1 MKTISSKNNY
11 LILIIFFL
19 IFLSFIN
26 FISANTYINDIYF
39 TIPETVYITNERI
52 ELKGYVYQTNYS
64 DNGTIVTNSS
74 AIANALV
81 NLTITYS
88 NGSRFSNY
96 TFTTDANGTFYSGSN
111 FYSSA
116 KNITAPSNAGYYY
129 VRAEYKN
136 PNNSTPF
143 SQVEINV
150 INQTLDLL
158 RISSEKANYNAN
170 EIVNIDVEA
179 IKLIDDKILY
189 ISNVSVNG
197 SLRNATKYNLQNFN
211 CTTGVN
217 GRCSLS
223 ITAPS
228 TYGNYILE
236 IGNFKAFGAFSV
248 TPFSYNVYMKDE
260 LAKSL
265 KNVFAQGEQARVEV
279 KINNASSSDSYTFSG
294 YIADSSGN
302 SVSSIT
308 STILNSTN
316 SFTNSFLFDVSAR
329 VFNYGTYS
337 TYVTVSKT
345 GDGSITS
352 IASFEVQDW
361 MLSINKKS
369 TSSGFENEYNA
380 FLNKTLNFE
389 AFPSYRSNGSLITN
403 ISGNSFTIILKDS
416 LNNVISTTNASW
428 NSTCGKSGC
437 YDFSITSP
445 LNTGKYNLY
454 TTLSYNGDVQTETR
468 IINIINGIMSSQST
482 DKDGNVKELFG
493 ANEYAYFSF
502 SAYNLTTSAFNLTD
516 SEVFIVSYMN
526 GTEYSYTQVNNF
538 SAVNSSN
545 SAYEWAW
552 NSSLQRIKMD
562 FPNYGGVYD
571 VYFFGNNRTLGASAK
586 FIVNPYEICSV
597 PKDTAGTVSSGY
609 YYVWQFKTSDTIYFE
624 IKLTQANNPL
634 GKASALNLSGNTS
647 TYGMGSACIIDTT
660 IKQVVSNATLSVLEV
675 KNMESG
681 AVQNVNLTASFCQ
694 ATDTN
699 GTYTCT
705 VKPSSKWD
713 GGQNIVKF
721 NIKGQDGTTSTGYG
735 RFEARAFY
743 LYGWTSTWQ
752 NSPSDNI
759 SLSIRLYEAGSSWW
773 STSGASNGIAGTV
786 SLKRVEYQGSDG
798 EWIWPPVDSGYNS
811 TNVSS
816 ATITSGTGTINL
828 PVSLTKNGRWKTGNY
843 RAVLQATTSSGDSDY
858 GYAWFGIK
866 LWDVYGTPVECLST
880 GCSYKNYFNS
890 KENITMYIKIS
901 KASSYSYGYSG
912 GENIWGNVTIGV
924 KKIQDCRKW
933 PCKDLNSTQYS
944 ASTIIV
950 NASSPWY
957 WNSVVS
963 LNSSYL
969 IYINTTPTSPT
980 WGTGYY
986 NVVLNVNGTDTGYA
1000 WFNTIAFYIDSQPVN
1015 STGNYK
1021 YTIRG
1026 NNQMYFNI
1034 TAARNYKEGYWHN
1047 NSFYRYNQSDYVNV
1061 TLDSAVLRTWDQ
1073 ITYRQK
1079 ELNYPADIN
1088 ITSANISGTGRINIT
1103 YNNGTWP
1110 AGYYYGEITF
1120 KNSANETSTGW
1131 LWFSVQPFRADIY
1144 SNSYTLDS
1152 DQCINSTLRIY
1163 DSDWSSWS
1171 PLYGNYSIISVYENI
1186 WSNSGAYT
1194 TTYYTNYTNSSFNAT
1209 ANISFCPN
1217 NGQWSS
1223 GSWGGY
1229 HSLNVLVKDNIL
1241 NDTQTGWL
1249 SFRTIPFQI
1258 TWLGSV
1264 GNKLNTDN
1272 INIMVNVTKPSSGA
1286 NATGNLTK
1294 LYQWRYDN
1302 FMSTKE
1308 EYVFK
1313 VVSNG
1318 ITCYSNVSGQCTVN
1332 GTGNV
1337 TIYAPS
1343 IGWRIGYNYISS
1355 EWAKNTDASSTVQD
1369 WSGIYFEGRAA
1380 YNGWFDNVDATGNY
1394 KYYFAVNDS
1403 LTIRLNLKNNNNDN
1417 ANGITISK
1425 VEYAF
1430 SGNDCW
1436 SEYCRSYTTV
1446 STSSWSLVG
1455 GGTVTDANGRAIIN
1469 IPAPSTN
1476 WSRGYYAVRV
1486 TSGGVVITGGTVRVK
1501 DFTAVNITINSPV
1514 HNATYN
1520 TSLLFNTT
1528 TNRNVQCSFSV
1539 VSYDD
1544 FYRWYCNGWN
1554 STNNNNNLS
1563 SELVRSCNT
1572 SYNYNG
1578 SNYYNEWVG
1587 SNSHSIYD
1595 GQNSSYCYVS
1605 SGNYC
1610 YGQDSART
1618 TEYLSTG
1625 GLTHSITLNILNITA
1640 QSYALTTWCY
1650 DDDYNY
1656 ASNYKAFRIN
1666 NTGV

>member
-1 MKTISSKNNY
+1 
-11 LILIIFFL
+11 
-19 IFLSFIN
+19 
-26 FISANTYINDIYF
+26 
-39 TIPETVYITNERI
+39 
-52 ELKGYVYQTNYS
+52 
-64 DNGTIVTNSS
+64 
-74 AIANALV
+74 
-81 NLTITYS
+81 
-88 NGSRFSNY
+88 
-96 TFTTDANGTFYSGSN
+96 
-111 FYSSA
+111 
-116 KNITAPSNAGYYY
+116 
-129 VRAEYKN
+129 
-136 PNNSTPF
+136 
-143 SQVEINV
+143 
-150 INQTLDLL
+150 
-158 RISSEKANYNAN
+158 
-170 EIVNIDVEA
+170 
-179 IKLIDDKILY
+179 
-189 ISNVSVNG
+189 
-197 SLRNATKYNLQNFN
+197 
-211 CTTGVN
+211 
-217 GRCSLS
+217 
-223 ITAPS
+223 
-228 TYGNYILE
+228 
-236 IGNFKAFGAFSV
+236 
-248 TPFSYNVYMKDE
+248 
-260 LAKSL
+260 
-265 KNVFAQGEQARVEV
+265 
-279 KINNASSSDSYTFSG
+279 
-294 YIADSSGN
+294 
-302 SVSSIT
+302 
-308 STILNSTN
+308 
-316 SFTNSFLFDVSAR
+316 
-329 VFNYGTYS
+329 
-337 TYVTVSKT
+337 
-345 GDGSITS
+345 
-352 IASFEVQDW
+352 
-361 MLSINKKS
+361 
-369 TSSGFENEYNA
+369 
-380 FLNKTLNFE
+380 
-389 AFPSYRSNGSLITN
+389 
-403 ISGNSFTIILKDS
+403 
-416 LNNVISTTNASW
+416 
-428 NSTCGKSGC
+428 
-437 YDFSITSP
+437 
-445 LNTGKYNLY
+445 
-454 TTLSYNGDVQTETR
+454 
-468 IINIINGIMSSQST
+468 
-482 DKDGNVKELFG
+482 
-493 ANEYAYFSF
+493 
-502 SAYNLTTSAFNLTD
+502 
-516 SEVFIVSYMN
+516 
-526 GTEYSYTQVNNF
+526 
-538 SAVNSSN
+538 
-545 SAYEWAW
+545 
-552 NSSLQRIKMD
+552 
-562 FPNYGGVYD
+562 
-571 VYFFGNNRTLGASAK
+571 
-586 FIVNPYEICSV
+586 
-597 PKDTAGTVSSGY
+597 
-609 YYVWQFKTSDTIYFE
+609 
-624 IKLTQANNPL
+624 
-634 GKASALNLSGNTS
+634 
-647 TYGMGSACIIDTT
+647 
-660 IKQVVSNATLSVLEV
+660 
-675 KNMESG
+675 
-681 AVQNVNLTASFCQ
+681 
-694 ATDTN
+694 
-699 GTYTCT
+699 
-705 VKPSSKWD
+705 
-713 GGQNIVKF
+713 
-721 NIKGQDGTTSTGYG
+721 
-735 RFEARAFY
+735 
-743 LYGWTSTWQ
+743 
-752 NSPSDNI
+752 
-759 SLSIRLYEAGSSWW
+759 
-773 STSGASNGIAGTV
+773 
-786 SLKRVEYQGSDG
+786 
-798 EWIWPPVDSGYNS
+798 
-811 TNVSS
+811 
-816 ATITSGTGTINL
+816 
-828 PVSLTKNGRWKTGNY
+828 
-843 RAVLQATTSSGDSDY
+843 
-858 GYAWFGIK
+858 
-866 LWDVYGTPVECLST
+866 
-880 GCSYKNYFNS
+880 
-890 KENITMYIKIS
+890 
-901 KASSYSYGYSG
+901 
-912 GENIWGNVTIGV
+912 
-924 KKIQDCRKW
+924 
-933 PCKDLNSTQYS
+933 
-944 ASTIIV
+944 
-950 NASSPWY
+950 
-957 WNSVVS
+957 
-963 LNSSYL
+963 
-969 IYINTTPTSPT
+969 
-980 WGTGYY
+980 
-986 NVVLNVNGTDTGYA
+986 
-1000 WFNTIAFYIDSQPVN
+1000 
-1015 STGNYK
+1015 
-1021 YTIRG
+1021 
-1026 NNQMYFNI
+1026 MYFNI

-1264 GNKLNTDN
+1264 GNKLTTDN